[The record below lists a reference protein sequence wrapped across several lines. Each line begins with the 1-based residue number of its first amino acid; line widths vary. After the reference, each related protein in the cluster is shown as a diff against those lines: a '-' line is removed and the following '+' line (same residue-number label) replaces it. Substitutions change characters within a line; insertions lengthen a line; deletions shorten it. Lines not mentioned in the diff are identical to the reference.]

1 MNASAPSNADR
12 PDRKNILI
20 VTQDFPPVTGG
31 IQTYVFELARHFL
44 ARGHRV
50 TVVCPGRQDTPSPLP
65 PQATVI
71 RIRIH
76 TSWLFLPLLFRLP
89 GILRRGGYTHVLYA
103 QWQSVLSEAFVP
115 SGTKSG
121 LGGYQSLCLV
131 HGRETLRSI
140 FGPLHNVL
148 CRFAFRRVDVGIPN
162 SRAVRDLTLRAG
174 RPARPLHLVHPA
186 VNPDI
191 FRPTDAA
198 HRRALREHYGIGEG
212 PVLLGMARMVKR
224 KNMDGMVRAFPGVL
238 RAFPDAWLVLAGDG
252 PEREALGRLAT
263 ELGCASRVLFP
274 GVIRHEAFIREH
286 GASFYSIADVFA
298 MPCRGSATDVEGFG
312 IVYLEAGACEV
323 PVIGSRVGGIPDA
336 VVEGV
341 TGLLVDPARPAELEA
356 AFLEILNRT
365 DRGKSLGIAARARIL
380 RELTWE
386 ASGDAILD
394 LMA

>member
-1 MNASAPSNADR
+1 MNANDSATAAR
-12 PDRKNILI
+12 PARKNILI

-31 IQTYVFELARHFL
+31 IQTYLFELARHFL

-50 TVVCPGRQDTPSPLP
+50 TVVCPGRKNTPSPLP

-89 GILRRGGYTHVLYA
+89 GILRRGEYTHVLYA

-115 SGTKSG
+115 SG
-121 LGGYQSLCLV
+121 LRRYRSLCLV

-148 CRFAFRRVDVGIPN
+148 CRFAFRRVGAGIPN
-162 SRAVRDLTLRAG
+162 SRAVRELTVRAG
-174 RPARPLHLVHPA
+174 RPPRPLHLVHPA
-186 VNPDI
+186 VNPHL
-191 FRPTDAA
+191 FQPADAA
-198 HRRALREHYGIGEG
+198 HRRALRDHFGLGEG

-238 RAFPDAWLVLAGDG
+238 REFPGAWLVLAGDG

-274 GVIRHEAFIREH
+274 GVIRHEPFIREH

-298 MPCRGSATDVEGFG
+298 MPCRGSETDVEGFG

-356 AFLEILNRT
+356 AFLEILRRP
-365 DRGKSLGIAARARIL
+365 DCGKSLGVAARERIL

-386 ASGDAILD
+386 ASGDAILE
-394 LMA
+394 LMT